1 MGYVLAD
8 QIARTPMPD
17 LTGPEKH
24 VLVTM
29 VFYADRDGKN
39 VFCGAKVLAA
49 NTSLGQR
56 TVERAIAA
64 LRRKGYL
71 VESGWRK
78 RKRVFDIRLDG
89 GCPDTDIPHR
99 EDSADIADDDNRLSG
114 GATSAAVAADV
125 RLSDVRSSKE
135 SVHESVNNSE
145 AGPGKRDAARDR
157 DVLDEIFTVWRSF
170 EDIRSFDGETV
181 TQTPARDKA
190 IGHALRRD
198 YTVADCEQ
206 AIENAHFEYYGEN
219 RLVCDL
225 PHCLH
230 ADRIE
235 AAIAA
240 DFPD

>member
-29 VFYADRDGKN
+29 AFYAHGDGKN

-71 VESGWRK
+71 VESHFRN

-89 GCPDTDIPHR
+89 GCPDTDIPDR
-99 EDSADIADDDNRLSG
+99 EDSADSADDDNRRSG
-114 GATSAAVAADV
+114 EVHPPLWRSTSASLTYEAV
-125 RLSDVRSSKE
+125 LNRSM
-135 SVHESVNNSE
+135 N
-145 AGPGKRDAARDR
+145 
-157 DVLDEIFTVWRSF
+157 RSM
-170 EDIRSFDGETV
+170 
-181 TQTPARDKA
+181 
-190 IGHALRRD
+190 
-198 YTVADCEQ
+198 
-206 AIENAHFEYYGEN
+206 N
-219 RLVCDL
+219 R
-225 PHCLH
+225 
-230 ADRIE
+230 
-235 AAIAA
+235 
-240 DFPD
+240 